1 MASEIKKQEG
11 KENLTNA
18 LTNLIKSN
26 DKHTIICSMYKISF
40 LECAKLGKI
49 LPTKPA
55 TVNRVT
61 LYCNV
66 EIQNDEDDSRFI
78 KLEIQS
84 QAIAKHAVIVD
95 KEAGIVNQFDKQYVF
110 DEDEK
115 SVLISKGIIQHF
127 FETHPPVGDD
137 DDDDEFGHATRCPLY
152 TFDIRLHAY
161 YIAPSVDDFSMNV
174 TERLIYF
181 TPWGTTGYLVPKEL
195 NPVYIKRVSDT
206 NCAFWDG
213 HTVKI
218 DYETVTNYIHGHYF
232 LLSSKKNHLNKRFC
246 VAP

>member
-11 KENLTNA
+11 EENLINA
-18 LTNLIKSN
+18 LSTLIKSN
-26 DKHTIICSMYKISF
+26 DKHTIICSMYKIS
-40 LECAKLGKI
+40 LSECMKLGE
-49 LPTKPA
+49 LSPTKPA

-66 EIQNDEDDSRFI
+66 EIQNDEDESRDI
-78 KLEIQS
+78 KLEIKS
-84 QAIAKHAVIVD
+84 HMIAKHAVIVD
-95 KEAGIVNQFDKQYVF
+95 KGAGTVNQFDERFVF
-110 DEDEK
+110 DEADEN
-115 SVLISKGIIQHF
+115 VLISKNIVQHF
-127 FETHPPVGDD
+127 FDSSSLDD
-137 DDDDEFGHATRCPLY
+137 DDDHDEFGHATSCPLY

-195 NPVYIKRVSDT
+195 KPVYIKRVSDT

-213 HTVKI
+213 HTVRV
-218 DYETVTNYIHGHYF
+218 DYETVDTYTHGNHF